1 MKTTQEMN
9 FNLFLN
15 KSSKTLHHSRIVF
28 ILFWLYFS
36 IFRLPIIV
44 NRYTC
49 LNEIFNNSPLSLF
62 VSPHPSYFRKTA
74 HFCSKLLMAKCMNRE
89 RCCRSSIWG
98 VPNSTQSTKRKFS
111 LCKKVICGT
120 FLNSINC
127 QNVSISFLKT
137 YLKSILQKSQN
148 KLSFFSVLISSST
161 LQLK

>member
-1 MKTTQEMN
+1 M
-9 FNLFLN
+9 N
-15 KSSKTLHHSRIVF
+15 KSSKSFHHSSIVF
-28 ILFWLYFS
+28 ILFWLFFS

-98 VPNSTQSTKRKFS
+98 VPKSTSPRRKILS
-111 LCKKVICGT
+111 LCRKLFVGHSCITLTAKMCP
-120 FLNSINC
+120 FL
-127 QNVSISFLKT
+127 FKT
-137 YLKSILQKSQN
+137 YLRSILQNLRINFVS
-148 KLSFFSVLISSST
+148 LFSLRHLLCYWMYMRWLEIV
-161 LQLK
+161 K

>member
-1 MKTTQEMN
+1 MRNEDDIGNEFQS
-9 FNLFLN
+9 FLN
-15 KSSKTLHHSRIVF
+15 KSSKTLHHSWIVF

-98 VPNSTQSTKRKFS
+98 VPKSTTQRKENFHLMQNSCR
-111 LCKKVICGT
+111 T

-127 QNVSISFLKT
+127 QNVSISFFKKLLEK
-137 YLKSILQKSQN
+137 YFAKILE
-148 KLSFFSVLISSST
+148 
-161 LQLK
+161 

>member
-1 MKTTQEMN
+1 MRNGDDIGNEFQS
-9 FNLFLN
+9 FLN
-15 KSSKTLHHSRIVF
+15 KSSKTLHHSWIVF

-98 VPNSTQSTKRKFS
+98 VPKSTSPKRKILS
-111 LCKKVICGT
+111 LCRKLFVGHSCITLTAKMCP
-120 FLNSINC
+120 FL
-127 QNVSISFLKT
+127 FKT

-148 KLSFFSVLISSST
+148 ELSFFCVDFVIYFAI
-161 LQLK
+161 